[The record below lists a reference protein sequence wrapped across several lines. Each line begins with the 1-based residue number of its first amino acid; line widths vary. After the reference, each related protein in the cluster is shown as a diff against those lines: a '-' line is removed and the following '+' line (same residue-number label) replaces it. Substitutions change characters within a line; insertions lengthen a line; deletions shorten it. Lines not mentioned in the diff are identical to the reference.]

1 MTKPTD
7 FNSQERA
14 SFYRLIGA
22 RRDVRHFRPD
32 PIPADVLQRV
42 LEAAHAAP
50 SVGLMQPWNFLIIQ
64 SLEIRQQ
71 IKDSFATVNEDEKAK
86 LAGTARDG
94 LYRSLKL
101 EGILEAP
108 LNIAVTCDPRRSGPF
123 ILGNAPWPETGAYSV
138 CLAIENLWLAARA
151 EGLGVGWVSLLEKDR
166 IARILQI
173 PPEIE
178 LIAYLCIGYPVAL
191 SSTPMLEEVGWKKR
205 ETLAPLLFSDTWN
218 KPYMNNHA
226 DLNPPVEQVHR
237 ASIESL
243 RAAARQKIDGKTK
256 PPGSLGKL
264 EALAVRLATIKGTLE
279 PKIDR
284 QRLLVFAG
292 SHGVTARGV
301 SAYPSEVTQQMVL
314 NFLGGGAAINVL
326 TRHAGIELYVIDAGV
341 CGDWSQEALACPHFF
356 ERKVRAGTRDF
367 SSERAMTTE
376 ECERAMEVGRE
387 QVRLAQRDGVELIGI
402 GEMGIG
408 NTTSASALYAALF
421 KLRSDKVTGRGT
433 GVTDENVLLKARVV
447 HEALE
452 LHAPH
457 ETEPRARYWL
467 EAVGGYEIAAMVG
480 VVLEAANLNLPVVV
494 DGFIATA
501 AAAIAF
507 SLDPKCREV
516 AFFSHRSNERA
527 HGVMLETLG
536 VDPLLDFDLR
546 LGEGSGAALVMP
558 LLTASAKI
566 LCEMATFASAG
577 VSNRTEDSTP

>member
-32 PIPADVLQRV
+32 PVPADVLQRV

-50 SVGLMQPWNFLIIQ
+50 SVGMMQPWNFLVIQ
-64 SLEIRQQ
+64 STEIRQQ
-71 IKDSFATVNEDEKAK
+71 IKDSFASVNEEEKAK
-86 LAGTARDG
+86 LAGTGRDA

-151 EGLGVGWVSLLEKDR
+151 EGLGVGWVSLLEKKR
-166 IARILQI
+166 AAQILRL
-173 PPEIE
+173 PAEIE
-178 LIAYLCIGYPVAL
+178 LVAYLCVGYPVEL
-191 SSTPMLEEVGWKKR
+191 STTPMLEKVGWKKR
-205 ETLAPLLFSDTWN
+205 DVLPPLLFADTWGT
-218 KPYMNNHA
+218 PYACNHA
-226 DLNPPVEQVHR
+226 DLNSPVEQVQPL
-237 ASIESL
+237 SSESL
-243 RAAARQKIDGKTK
+243 HAAAQQKIDNKTK

-264 EALAVRLATIKGTLE
+264 EKLAVRLATIKGTLD

-301 SAYPSEVTQQMVL
+301 SAFPSEVTRQMVL
-314 NFLGGGAAINVL
+314 NFIQGGAAINVL
-326 TRHAGIELYVIDAGV
+326 TRHAGIELHVIDTGV
-341 CGDWSQEALACPHFF
+341 CGDWSQEDLACPHFF
-356 ERKVRAGTRDF
+356 DRKVRAGTRDF
-367 SSERAMTTE
+367 SRERAMTAE
-376 ECERAMEVGRE
+376 ECERAMEAGRE
-387 QVRLAQRDGVELIGI
+387 QVRLAQHDGIELIGI

-421 KLRSDKVTGRGT
+421 DLRADKVTGRGT
-433 GVTDENVLLKARVV
+433 GITDENVLLKARVV
-447 HEALE
+447 REAME

-480 VVLEAANLNLPVVV
+480 VLIEAARLNLPVVV
-494 DGFIATA
+494 DGFIATS

-507 SLDPKCREV
+507 SLEPKCREI

-536 VDPLLDFDLR
+536 ADPLLDFDLR
-546 LGEGSGAALVMP
+546 LGEGSGAALAMP

-577 VSNRTEDSTP
+577 VSNRAEDSTA

>member
-22 RRDVRHFRPD
+22 RRDVRQFRSD
-32 PIPADVLQRV
+32 PIPADALQRV
-42 LEAAHAAP
+42 LAAAHAAP
-50 SVGLMQPWNFLIIQ
+50 SVGLMQPWNFLLIQ
-64 SLEIRQQ
+64 SQEIRQQ
-71 IKDSFATVNEDEKAK
+71 IKDSFASVNENEKAK
-86 LAGTARDG
+86 LAGTTRDE

-101 EGILEAP
+101 EGILESP

-123 ILGNAPWPETGAYSV
+123 ILGNAPWPETGKYSV

-151 EGLGVGWVSLLEKDR
+151 EGLGVGWVSLLEKKR
-166 IARILQI
+166 VSQILRL
-173 PPEIE
+173 PEEIE
-178 LIAYLCIGYPVAL
+178 LIAYLCIGYPVEF
-191 SSTPMLEEVGWKKR
+191 SSTPMLEKVGWKQR
-205 ETLAPLLFSDTWN
+205 ETMAPLLFADTWGE
-218 KPYMNNHA
+218 PYTCNHA
-226 DLNPPVEQVHR
+226 DLQPPVEQSQPV
-237 ASIESL
+237 AIESL
-243 RAAARQKIDGKTK
+243 RAAAQQKIDGKTK

-264 EALAVRLATIKGTLE
+264 ENMAVRLATIKGTLE

-301 SAYPSEVTQQMVL
+301 SAFPSEVTRQMVL

-326 TRHAGIELYVIDAGV
+326 TRHAGIELHVIDAGV
-341 CGDWSQEALACPHFF
+341 DGDWSQEALACPQFF

-376 ECERAMEVGRE
+376 ECERAMEAGRE
-387 QVRLAQRDGVELIGI
+387 QVRLAQRDGIELIGI

-421 KLRSDKVTGRGT
+421 NLRSDKVAGRGT
-433 GVTDENVLLKARVV
+433 GITDENVLLKARVV
-447 HEALE
+447 QEALA

-467 EAVGGYEIAAMVG
+467 EAVGGYEIAAMAG
-480 VVLEAANLNLPVVV
+480 VILEAAKLNLPVVV
-494 DGFIATA
+494 DGFIATS

-507 SLDPKCREV
+507 SLEPKCREI
-516 AFFSHRSNERA
+516 AFFSHCSNERA
-527 HGVMLETLG
+527 HGVMLETMG
-536 VDPLLDFDLR
+536 VDPLLEFDLR
-546 LGEGSGAALVMP
+546 LGEGSGAALAMP
-558 LLTASAKI
+558 LLAASAKI

-577 VSNRTEDSTP
+577 VSNRPEDSTA

>member
-1 MTKPTD
+1 MPEPTD

-32 PIPADVLQRV
+32 PIPADALQRV

-50 SVGLMQPWNFLIIQ
+50 SVGLMQPWNFLVIQ

-71 IKDSFATVNEDEKAK
+71 IKDSFASVNEDEKAR
-86 LAGTARDG
+86 LAGTARDV

-108 LNIAVTCDPRRSGPF
+108 LNLAVTCDPRRSGPF
-123 ILGNAPWPETGAYSV
+123 ILGNAPWPETGTYSV

-166 IARILQI
+166 VAQILRL
-173 PPEIE
+173 PKEIE
-178 LIAYLCIGYPVAL
+178 LIAYLCIGYPVER
-191 SSTPMLEEVGWKKR
+191 SSTPMLEKVGWKKR
-205 ETLAPLLFSDTWN
+205 ETLAPLLFADTWGE
-218 KPYMNNHA
+218 PYGCNQ
-226 DLNPPVEQVHR
+226 DDPKSPVKQLQP

-243 RAAARQKIDGKTK
+243 RAAAQQKIDTKTK

-264 EALAVRLATIKGTLE
+264 EKLAVRLATITGSLE
-279 PKIDR
+279 PRIDR
-284 QRLLVFAG
+284 QRLFVFAG

-301 SAYPSEVTQQMVL
+301 SAYPSEVTRQMVL

-326 TRHAGIELYVIDAGV
+326 ARHAGIELHVVDVGV
-341 CGDWSQEALACPHFF
+341 GGDWPEEALACPCFF
-356 ERKVRAGTRDF
+356 DRKVRAGTRDF
-367 SSERAMTTE
+367 ASERAMTDE
-376 ECERAMEVGRE
+376 ECERALEAGRE
-387 QVRLAQRDGVELIGI
+387 QVRLARRDGIELIGI

-421 KLRSDKVTGRGT
+421 NLRADKVTGRGT

-447 HEALE
+447 DEAME

-494 DGFIATA
+494 DGFIATS

-507 SLDPKCREV
+507 SLEPKCREI

-527 HGVMLETLG
+527 HGVMLETMG
-536 VDPLLDFDLR
+536 VEPLLDFDLR
-546 LGEGSGAALVMP
+546 LGEGTGAALAMP

-577 VSNRTEDSTP
+577 VSNRVETSTP